1 MFLAVIQELTST
13 LTSQSV
19 TCCMSCR
26 RLDQLLKRYE
36 RGELHAVDW
45 LDPLAL
51 KKIELLR
58 HQVPLAHA
66 VTLVNKMTD
75 WNITAQQT
83 ETAAGIQLC
92 IQLCSAQTVLQSLA
106 SCGLHCLAF

>member
-1 MFLAVIQELTST
+1 MPVGSKNVLCLWADDFAIIQELTCT
-13 LTSQSV
+13 PTGRSV

-45 LDPLAL
+45 MDPLAL

-58 HQVPLAHA
+58 QQVPPVYA
-66 VTLVNKMTD
+66 
-75 WNITAQQT
+75 
-83 ETAAGIQLC
+83 ETAGQL
-92 IQLCSAQTVLQSLA
+92 
-106 SCGLHCLAF
+106 

>member
-1 MFLAVIQELTST
+1 MQFYIGEMFSAVIQELTRT
-13 LTSQSV
+13 PKGQSV

-58 HQVPLAHA
+58 HQVPPAFA
-66 VTLVNKMTD
+66 VTADKQAD
-75 WNITAQQT
+75 
-83 ETAAGIQLC
+83 
-92 IQLCSAQTVLQSLA
+92 
-106 SCGLHCLAF
+106 

>member
-1 MFLAVIQELTST
+1 M
-13 LTSQSV
+13 

-51 KKIELLR
+51 KKIDLLR
-58 HQVPLAHA
+58 HQVPPAYA
-66 VTLVNKMTD
+66 VT
-75 WNITAQQT
+75 
-83 ETAAGIQLC
+83 AGQL
-92 IQLCSAQTVLQSLA
+92 
-106 SCGLHCLAF
+106 

>member
-1 MFLAVIQELTST
+1 MTRFYVGEMFLAVIQELTCT
-13 LTSQSV
+13 LTGQSV

-58 HQVPLAHA
+58 HQVPPAYA
-66 VTLVNKMTD
+66 VT
-75 WNITAQQT
+75 
-83 ETAAGIQLC
+83 AGKQ
-92 IQLCSAQTVLQSLA
+92 AD
-106 SCGLHCLAF
+106 

>member
-1 MFLAVIQELTST
+1 MPGDKRKTFLRWGDVLAVLQVLTCT
-13 LTSQSV
+13 LNGQSV

-36 RGELHAVDW
+36 RSELHAVDW

-58 HQVPLAHA
+58 HQVPLASA
-66 VTLVNKMTD
+66 LTAGKPVKQTD
-75 WNITAQQT
+75 
-83 ETAAGIQLC
+83 
-92 IQLCSAQTVLQSLA
+92 
-106 SCGLHCLAF
+106 